1 LYDLEPIMHTPF
13 LEESLR
19 LTPEQVLLASPVWM
33 PRPRQGKLYA
43 LVGADES
50 AEFLRHNGLMQ
61 TAWGKTTVPVCEAIP
76 ERNHFS
82 VLEDLAAP
90 WTRLHAVASELML
103 SV

>member
-1 LYDLEPIMHTPF
+1 MHTPF
-13 LEESLR
+13 LQDSLR
-19 LTPEQVLLASPVWM
+19 LTPEQVLLASPAWM
-33 PRPRQGKLYA
+33 PSPRQGKLYA

-50 AEFLRHNGLMQ
+50 AEFVRHNRLIQ
-61 TAWGKTTVPVCEAIP
+61 TAWGKTTVPVCETIP

-82 VLEDLAAP
+82 VLQDLAAP